1 MAQTMARA
9 SCARASASG
18 PRAGRSMMRR
28 SMMGRARAFEDGAD
42 AEGVFD
48 ALFEE
53 SAATNSSM
61 DDGHPRAAEVAS
73 DDPDDLL
80 AAADASPYF
89 NDAFREA
96 LAGAQKRMGEE
107 RRAEMEKIDEEV
119 AVIMQR
125 VRAERAMNAE
135 SAKKP
140 EASEAPSATPAEEKE
155 EARIDAKEEKTREPT
170 PEPVF
175 DDPPAMSA
183 EMTDVLER
191 ELLEM
196 HAETRRSV
204 AALADARAKVD
215 ASLANEKRQ
224 LSRLEMLLDRVR
236 REARYSRA
244 ERAVRKKKE

>member
-1 MAQTMARA
+1 
-9 SCARASASG
+9 
-18 PRAGRSMMRR
+18 
-28 SMMGRARAFEDGAD
+28 
-42 AEGVFD
+42 
-48 ALFEE
+48 
-53 SAATNSSM
+53 
-61 DDGHPRAAEVAS
+61 
-73 DDPDDLL
+73 
-80 AAADASPYF
+80 
-89 NDAFREA
+89 
-96 LAGAQKRMGEE
+96 
-107 RRAEMEKIDEEV
+107 
-119 AVIMQR
+119 
-125 VRAERAMNAE
+125 MNAE

-155 EARIDAKEEKTREPT
+155 EARIDAEEEKTREPT

-175 DDPPAMSA
+175 DDPPAMNA

-196 HAETRRSV
+196 HAETRRCV

-244 ERAVRKKKE
+244 ERAVRKKKQ

>member
-1 MAQTMARA
+1 
-9 SCARASASG
+9 
-18 PRAGRSMMRR
+18 
-28 SMMGRARAFEDGAD
+28 
-42 AEGVFD
+42 
-48 ALFEE
+48 
-53 SAATNSSM
+53 
-61 DDGHPRAAEVAS
+61 
-73 DDPDDLL
+73 
-80 AAADASPYF
+80 
-89 NDAFREA
+89 
-96 LAGAQKRMGEE
+96 
-107 RRAEMEKIDEEV
+107 MEKINEEV

-140 EASEAPSATPAEEKE
+140 EASEAPGDARGGEE

-196 HAETRRSV
+196 HAETQESV
-204 AALADARAKVD
+204 EALADARAKVD